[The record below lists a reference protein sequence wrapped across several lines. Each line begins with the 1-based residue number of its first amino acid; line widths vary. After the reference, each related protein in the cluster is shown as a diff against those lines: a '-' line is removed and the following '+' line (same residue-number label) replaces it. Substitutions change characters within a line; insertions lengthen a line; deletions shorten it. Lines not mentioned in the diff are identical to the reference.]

1 MIGIDQLRR
10 IDFLQGLG
18 EGELENI
25 AHFFEEQ
32 NVSAGVTLCEESAR
46 ADRLYVLHQ
55 GRISITSKNGR
66 QYYIDTP
73 GKTIGWSFLVPPFIY
88 TASAVTVTPSKVWV
102 VKTPEFYGFV
112 HKEPQME
119 MKVLSN
125 LTQVIASRLRGE

>member
-88 TASAVTVTPSKVWV
+88 TASAVTITPSKVWV
-102 VKTPEFYGFV
+102 VKTPEFYDYV

-119 MKVLSN
+119 MKVLSKF
-125 LTQVIASRLRGE
+125 